1 MAYTPGKNGTFTFNS
16 ITMKAT
22 DVTISREIGE
32 IDFTNLTSSG
42 ANENSGDITKT
53 TFSCTV
59 VVDSAAVPNLA
70 PDQSGTTTLAVTGG
84 RTITGTAR
92 IYNAE
97 HRVGPRGAYTIAVRG
112 AFTGT
117 VTES

>member
-16 ITMKAT
+16 ITMKAQ
-22 DVTISREIGE
+22 DVSFARELGE
-32 IDFTNLTSSG
+32 VDMTNLTSSG
-42 ANENSGDITKT
+42 NNENVGDIART

-59 VVDSAAVPNLA
+59 VVESASVPNLA

-97 HRVGPRGAYTIAVRG
+97 HRVAPRGAYTIAVRG
-112 AFTGT
+112 AFTGA